1 MIFDDECEESC
12 FNESKKEVDIRKG
25 DERWVG
31 LALTLTVRHGA
42 RLKIW
47 SVRWSSW
54 FVFNQRRPLKFKS
67 IVSLALVDEKG
78 NSLAHMTYDKVE
90 LCTVD
95 SEQPGGTVKVNL
107 LAQWV
112 PVSWVWSI
120 WPGNLRYLPFTS
132 FVWGAWFPKSWG
144 LGHWHWNIY

>member
-47 SVRWSSW
+47 SVR
-54 FVFNQRRPLKFKS
+54 
-67 IVSLALVDEKG
+67 
-78 NSLAHMTYDKVE
+78 
-90 LCTVD
+90 
-95 SEQPGGTVKVNL
+95 
-107 LAQWV
+107 
-112 PVSWVWSI
+112 
-120 WPGNLRYLPFTS
+120 
-132 FVWGAWFPKSWG
+132 
-144 LGHWHWNIY
+144 